1 MTKLN
6 SAQEAL
12 LDQIEATKAEEHVV
26 VEALETQLRVL
37 KEGAA
42 YPRTVALMRE
52 AFESG
57 VPKSRIGAAFG
68 TKNQYAVNRLL
79 GEQTAAMSNYL
90 PPTLAPV
97 TYATSH
103 NSTSSHT
110 ATATSPAFSPQEDSV
125 EVTLLQPTDEGYP
138 EFLRDVE
145 NPPRAAKIQ
154 VSLQNPTPY
163 GKIGGLVA
171 VVDLDHKIAYTTE
184 PTPLTN
190 LFESDRA
197 TWPEPLETALA
208 PYLDLDLAR

>member
-12 LDQIEATKAEEHVV
+12 LDQIEATKTEEHVV
-26 VEALETQLRVL
+26 VEALEAQLRVL

-68 TKNQYAVNRLL
+68 TKNQYAINRLL
-79 GEQTAAMSNYL
+79 GEQTPAMSNYL
-90 PPTLAPV
+90 PPSTL
-97 TYATSH
+97 
-103 NSTSSHT
+103 SHT
-110 ATATSPAFSPQEDSV
+110 SPTAPAINPTTTPEEDSV

-138 EFLRDVE
+138 EFLANAE
-145 NPPRAAKIQ
+145 NPPRVAKIR
-154 VSLQNPTPY
+154 VSLQNLTPY
-163 GKIGGLVA
+163 GKIGGLSA
-171 VVDLDHKIAYTTE
+171 VVDLDHKIAFTDE

-190 LFESDRA
+190 LFESAREA
-197 TWPEPLETALA
+197 WPAPLETALA
-208 PYLDLDLAR
+208 PYLDLGLAL

>member
-26 VEALETQLRVL
+26 VEALEAQLRVL

-90 PPTLAPV
+90 PPSTFAPV
-97 TYATSH
+97 TYA
-103 NSTSSHT
+103 STSLT
-110 ATATSPAFSPQEDSV
+110 ATATAHNPVFTPAEDSV
-125 EVTLLQPTDEGYP
+125 EVTPLVRGDEDYP
-138 EFLRDVE
+138 DFLTHSE
-145 NPPRAAKIQ
+145 NPPRVAKIQ

-171 VVDLDHKIAYTTE
+171 VVDLDHKIAYTDE

-208 PYLDLDLAR
+208 PYLDLTL

>member
-6 SAQEAL
+6 SSQEAL
-12 LDQIEATKAEEHVV
+12 LAQIEATKAEEHVV

-90 PPTLAPV
+90 PPTLAP
-97 TYATSH
+97 TSP
-103 NSTSSHT
+103 TT
-110 ATATSPAFSPQEDSV
+110 ATHNPATTPEEDSV

-145 NPPRAAKIQ
+145 NPPRVAKIQ

-190 LFESDRA
+190 LFESAREA
-197 TWPEPLETALA
+197 WPEPLETALA
-208 PYLDLDLAR
+208 PYLDLDLTH

>member
-26 VEALETQLRVL
+26 VEALEAQLRVL

-97 TYATSH
+97 TSPTTPTDTH
-103 NSTSSHT
+103 NHT
-110 ATATSPAFSPQEDSV
+110 PTPEEDSV

-138 EFLRDVE
+138 EFLIDVE

-154 VSLQNPTPY
+154 VSFQNPTPY

-171 VVDLDHKIAYTTE
+171 VVDLDHKIAYTDE

-190 LFESDRA
+190 LFESAREA
-197 TWPEPLETALA
+197 WPEPLESALA
-208 PYLDLDLAR
+208 PHLDLDLDL

>member
-26 VEALETQLRVL
+26 VEALEAQLRVL

-90 PPTLAPV
+90 PPSTLSTAPF
-97 TYATSH
+97 
-103 NSTSSHT
+103 
-110 ATATSPAFSPQEDSV
+110 PADTHDPTFTPEDSV
-125 EVTLLQPTDEGYP
+125 EVTPLQATDEGYP
-138 EFLRDVE
+138 EFLSNVE
-145 NPPRAAKIQ
+145 NPPRVAKIR

-171 VVDLDHKIAYTTE
+171 VVDLDHKIAFTDE

-197 TWPEPLETALA
+197 TWPAALEEALA
-208 PYLDLDLAR
+208 PYLDRDL

>member
-26 VEALETQLRVL
+26 VEALEAQLRVL

-90 PPTLAPV
+90 APVTYTPTSPTLAPD
-97 TYATSH
+97 THNPAT
-103 NSTSSHT
+103 T
-110 ATATSPAFSPQEDSV
+110 PEEDSV
-125 EVTLLQPTDEGYP
+125 EVTLLQPADEDYP
-138 EFLRDVE
+138 EFLTHAE
-145 NPPRAAKIQ
+145 NPPRVAKIQ

-171 VVDLDHKIAYTTE
+171 VVDLDHKIAITTE

-197 TWPEPLETALA
+197 TWPAAFETALA
-208 PYLDLDLAR
+208 PYLDNPATGA

>member
-90 PPTLAPV
+90 PPSTLTHTVTAP
-97 TYATSH
+97 
-103 NSTSSHT
+103 T
-110 ATATSPAFSPQEDSV
+110 APTTNPTTTPEEDSV
-125 EVTLLQPTDEGYP
+125 EVTSLVQGDEDYP
-138 EFLRDVE
+138 DFLRNVE
-145 NPPRAAKIQ
+145 NPPRAAKIR

-171 VVDLDHKIAYTTE
+171 VVDLDHKIAYTDE

-197 TWPEPLETALA
+197 TWPAPFETALA
-208 PYLDLDLAR
+208 PYLDFDL

>member
-12 LDQIEATKAEEHVV
+12 LDQIEATKAEEHIV
-26 VEALETQLRVL
+26 VEALEAQLRVL

-90 PPTLAPV
+90 PPSTLSTAPFPAD
-97 TYATSH
+97 TH
-103 NSTSSHT
+103 NHT
-110 ATATSPAFSPQEDSV
+110 PTPEEDSV
-125 EVTLLQPTDEGYP
+125 EVTPLQATDEDYP
-138 EFLRDVE
+138 DFLTHTE
-145 NPPRAAKIQ
+145 NPPRVAKIQ

-171 VVDLDHKIAYTTE
+171 IVDLDHKIAFTDE

-190 LFESDRA
+190 LFESDREA
-197 TWPEPLETALA
+197 WPEPLESALA
-208 PYLDLDLAR
+208 PHLDLDL